1 MRIAYVLP
9 WPELGGGNK
18 VIFQHARLLHRQGI
32 EVAVLG
38 AGPAP
43 RWLDL
48 PVPYHDYDA
57 GPPRLPPQNLAIATY
72 WTTISVAER
81 LALGPVAHLCQGYEG
96 GLAHLAP
103 QLPAIEAAYARPL
116 PTLVVAPHLADLLA
130 RRFGRESALVSPP
143 LDPAF
148 RPLPRWAPR
157 RRPRIAVPG
166 IFEAEVKD
174 VPTALAAV
182 GRLRAAGRECRLL
195 RFSALPLSAAE
206 QELLAPAD
214 RYLCGVRP
222 EVLAEEVRRCD
233 LLLLTSRAEEGFG
246 LPLLEAMA
254 AKVPAVASRIPSTE
268 YLTAGA
274 VPLVESGDAAGFA
287 AAAAALLDSPHR
299 WRQARRR
306 GFEAAQRFREEAVL
320 PQLLDAIDWA
330 IGKSGGPP
338 RETFSRES

>member
-1 MRIAYVLP
+1 VRIAYVLP

-18 VIFQHARLLHRQGI
+18 VIFQHVRLLHRRGI

-38 AGPAP
+38 AGPPP
-43 RWLDL
+43 RWTDL

-57 GPPRLPPQNLAIATY
+57 GPPRLPPQDLVIATY
-72 WTTISVAER
+72 WTTIAVAER
-81 LALGPVAHLCQGYEG
+81 LGLGPVAHFCQGYEG
-96 GLAHLAP
+96 GLLHLAP
-103 QLPAIEAAYARPL
+103 QLGEIEAAYARPL
-116 PTLVVAPHLADLLA
+116 PTLVVAPHLGDLLA
-130 RRFGRESALVSPP
+130 RRFGRESTLVSPP

-157 RRPRIAVPG
+157 SRPWIAVPG

-182 GRLRAAGRECRLL
+182 ARLRASGRPCRLL
-195 RFSALPLSAAE
+195 RFSTLPLSAAE
-206 QELLAPAD
+206 RELLPPD

-222 EVLAEEVRRCD
+222 EALARELRRCD
-233 LLLLTSRAEEGFG
+233 LLLLTSRPEEGFG

-274 VPLVESGDAAGFA
+274 VPLVEPGDAAGFA
-287 AAAAALLDSPHR
+287 AAAAALLSSPRR
-299 WRQARRR
+299 WRRARRK
-306 GFEAAQRFREEAVL
+306 GFQAARRFREEVVEA
-320 PQLLDAIDWA
+320 QLLDAIGWA
-330 IGKSGGPP
+330 IGKARTGSPAASG
-338 RETFSRES
+338 